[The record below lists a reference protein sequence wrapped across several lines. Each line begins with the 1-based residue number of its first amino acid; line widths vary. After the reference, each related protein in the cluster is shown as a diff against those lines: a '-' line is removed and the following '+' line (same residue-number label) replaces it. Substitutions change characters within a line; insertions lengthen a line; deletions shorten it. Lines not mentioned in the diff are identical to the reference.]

1 MFVYLQNNSE
11 RIYRLVMFLIC
22 GCIVIWSLSYR
33 LWDKPGLWFGDEF
46 GYFASAAY
54 VTGFDW
60 SSLVSEQ
67 LGYYGIGYGL
77 FLIPGFLI
85 CKSADGLMGYT
96 VILNVFFSFISYNLC
111 CRLLWKIN
119 NRNSFGLCCLASMI
133 ATLYINN
140 IVQIHMGWSE
150 SINIM
155 IYWLILNAFSNMIE
169 KSRIV
174 DYVVFSVVL
183 SYAVII
189 HMRNVLFA
197 VAGVL
202 VLIIYLLKEKKFDYK
217 KLIIF
222 GCVALAGAGIFFIS
236 KMLVQNTVW
245 VSGEEILV
253 NDVSSVVS
261 NFHVIGHYSTL
272 VDWMKSF
279 LCKLFY
285 IITSTFGLIVCG
297 SIYGFSQKRNYIFYL
312 AFIGCFLEFIYTV
325 YSMQISTR
333 YDAIYYGRYYEPF
346 IGLII
351 CYSIFFLFDLSMGK
365 RKILLACIAVLT
377 LYKICFIVAEN
388 MNTTI
393 ISYGDSTGAIFP
405 CMSGIAKYIFQKG
418 VGRVPVSAFSDTIL
432 YMAIIYGVVLISHMV
447 TKRNSINTVAL
458 IFFLIIIIG
467 VWKESSEDVID
478 TMIAFEEERYDDVY
492 PVYDALNITWK
503 ENGNTDIYYYSSG
516 DYSSYVLD
524 LQLLIGRE
532 SINSIG
538 TLSKIDCSSKNNIYI
553 VLMKTDSLYE
563 SQKQEVLQDGELLV
577 ETDMMTMFVY
587 NK

>member
-1 MFVYLQNNSE
+1 M
-11 RIYRLVMFLIC
+11 
-22 GCIVIWSLSYR
+22 
-33 LWDKPGLWFGDEF
+33 
-46 GYFASAAY
+46 
-54 VTGFDW
+54 TGFDW

-155 IYWLILNAFSNMIE
+155 IYWLILNAFSNVIE

-253 NDVSSVVS
+253 MM
-261 NFHVIGHYSTL
+261 FHR
-272 VDWMKSF
+272 
-279 LCKLFY
+279 LFP
-285 IITSTFGLIVCG
+285 
-297 SIYGFSQKRNYIFYL
+297 IFML
-312 AFIGCFLEFIYTV
+312 
-325 YSMQISTR
+325 
-333 YDAIYYGRYYEPF
+333 
-346 IGLII
+346 
-351 CYSIFFLFDLSMGK
+351 
-365 RKILLACIAVLT
+365 
-377 LYKICFIVAEN
+377 
-388 MNTTI
+388 
-393 ISYGDSTGAIFP
+393 
-405 CMSGIAKYIFQKG
+405 
-418 VGRVPVSAFSDTIL
+418 
-432 YMAIIYGVVLISHMV
+432 
-447 TKRNSINTVAL
+447 
-458 IFFLIIIIG
+458 
-467 VWKESSEDVID
+467 
-478 TMIAFEEERYDDVY
+478 
-492 PVYDALNITWK
+492 
-503 ENGNTDIYYYSSG
+503 
-516 DYSSYVLD
+516 
-524 LQLLIGRE
+524 
-532 SINSIG
+532 
-538 TLSKIDCSSKNNIYI
+538 
-553 VLMKTDSLYE
+553 
-563 SQKQEVLQDGELLV
+563 
-577 ETDMMTMFVY
+577 
-587 NK
+587 

>member
-1 MFVYLQNNSE
+1 M
-11 RIYRLVMFLIC
+11 
-22 GCIVIWSLSYR
+22 
-33 LWDKPGLWFGDEF
+33 
-46 GYFASAAY
+46 
-54 VTGFDW
+54 
-60 SSLVSEQ
+60 
-67 LGYYGIGYGL
+67 
-77 FLIPGFLI
+77 
-85 CKSADGLMGYT
+85 
-96 VILNVFFSFISYNLC
+96 
-111 CRLLWKIN
+111 
-119 NRNSFGLCCLASMI
+119 
-133 ATLYINN
+133 
-140 IVQIHMGWSE
+140 
-150 SINIM
+150 
-155 IYWLILNAFSNMIE
+155 
-169 KSRIV
+169 
-174 DYVVFSVVL
+174 
-183 SYAVII
+183 
-189 HMRNVLFA
+189 
-197 VAGVL
+197 
-202 VLIIYLLKEKKFDYK
+202 
-217 KLIIF
+217 
-222 GCVALAGAGIFFIS
+222 
-236 KMLVQNTVW
+236 
-245 VSGEEILV
+245 
-253 NDVSSVVS
+253 
-261 NFHVIGHYSTL
+261 
-272 VDWMKSF
+272 
-279 LCKLFY
+279 
-285 IITSTFGLIVCG
+285 
-297 SIYGFSQKRNYIFYL
+297 
-312 AFIGCFLEFIYTV
+312 
-325 YSMQISTR
+325 
-333 YDAIYYGRYYEPF
+333 
-346 IGLII
+346 
-351 CYSIFFLFDLSMGK
+351 
-365 RKILLACIAVLT
+365 LACIAVLT

>member
-1 MFVYLQNNSE
+1 MFVYLKNNLDK
-11 RIYRLVMFLIC
+11 IYRLVMFLGC
-22 GCIVIWSLSYR
+22 GCVVIWLLGYR

-60 SSLVSEQ
+60 SSLVSKQ
-67 LGYYGIGYGL
+67 LGYFGIGYGL

-85 CKSADGLMGYT
+85 CKSAEGLMAYT
-96 VILNVFFSFISYNLC
+96 VILNVFFGFISYSLC
-111 CRLLWKIN
+111 CRLLWKITD
-119 NRNSFGLCCLASMI
+119 RNKYYLCCMASMI

-150 SINIM
+150 SINVM
-155 IYWLILNAFSNMIE
+155 VYWLILNTFSNVIE
-169 KSRIV
+169 KARIV

-183 SYAVII
+183 SYAVVI
-189 HMRNVLFA
+189 HMRNALFA
-197 VAGVL
+197 IAGVL
-202 VLIIYLLKEKKFDYK
+202 ILVFYLFKEKKPDYK
-217 KLIIF
+217 GIIIF
-222 GCVALAGAGIFFIS
+222 GCVAMVGAGVFFIS
-236 KMLVQNTVW
+236 KTIVQDIVW
-245 VSGEEILV
+245 LSGEEILV
-253 NDVSSVVS
+253 NDVSSAVS
-261 NFHVIGHYSTL
+261 NFQIIGNYSTFA
-272 VDWMKSF
+272 DWAKSF

-297 SIYGFSQKRNYIFYL
+297 SVYGFSQKRNYIFYL
-312 AFIGCFLEFIYTV
+312 AFMGCFFELMYTV

-351 CYSIFFLFDLSMGK
+351 CYGILFLFDLHMNK
-365 RKILLACIAVLT
+365 KKILVTCIAVLA

-432 YMAIIYGVVLISHMV
+432 YMAIMYGIVGLSFLVS
-447 TKRNSINTVAL
+447 KRNIINIPAL
-458 IFFLIIIIG
+458 IISAIVIIG
-467 VWKESSEDVID
+467 VWKESADYVID
-478 TMIAFEEERYDDVY
+478 TMITFEEDRYNDVY
-492 PVYDALNITWK
+492 PMFDALNITWR

-516 DYSSYVLD
+516 EYSSYVLD

-538 TLSKIDCSSKNNIYI
+538 TLSEIDGFSKNNIYI

-563 SQKQEVLQDGELLV
+563 NQKQEVLQDGEMLV
-577 ETDMMTMFVY
+577 ETDMMTLFAY
-587 NK
+587 NI